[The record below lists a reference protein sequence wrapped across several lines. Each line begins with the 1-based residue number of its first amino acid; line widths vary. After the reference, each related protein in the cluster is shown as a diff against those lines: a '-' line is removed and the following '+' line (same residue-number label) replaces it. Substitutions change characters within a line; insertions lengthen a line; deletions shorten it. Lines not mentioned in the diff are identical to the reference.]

1 MRIST
6 YKFNK
11 YLSQTYIDD
20 FEGILGRAFKNK
32 DITFLTFNKWKAF
45 YEADPDNWK
54 FHHDD
59 YEFNSN
65 DNIYFPYY
73 FYVENGE
80 NSYRLIKFPTKREYK
95 KFYRFY
101 RKSIEHNLDGREN
114 QQEILELAQIIGEK
128 AEEKVKETT
137 KRLNDSYKEMLSITQ
152 KVNSNKDA
160 IQSYFDNK
168 NLMLTSTVNSDDSK
182 NYNNS
187 NKVIKHEE
195 VTNYGYAVLN
205 EVPYAVSIKKAN
217 AYVNIGSDEE
227 PLFIESINTLG
238 YPYTI
243 ENMVCH
249 VTKEVYQK
257 GFVYCRLDIWP
268 EKWIRICDIFKKLS

>member
-1 MRIST
+1 M
-6 YKFNK
+6 
-11 YLSQTYIDD
+11 
-20 FEGILGRAFKNK
+20 
-32 DITFLTFNKWKAF
+32 
-45 YEADPDNWK
+45 
-54 FHHDD
+54 
-59 YEFNSN
+59 
-65 DNIYFPYY
+65 
-73 FYVENGE
+73 
-80 NSYRLIKFPTKREYK
+80 
-95 KFYRFY
+95 
-101 RKSIEHNLDGREN
+101 
-114 QQEILELAQIIGEK
+114 
-128 AEEKVKETT
+128 
-137 KRLNDSYKEMLSITQ
+137 
-152 KVNSNKDA
+152 
-160 IQSYFDNK
+160 FDNK